1 MTLIRSRK
9 NLCPLHWWC
18 GLIVFLN
25 TLWECTG
32 GKEDKEN
39 FIQKAL
45 KVCKVIKVKP
55 LKTPKPNVPS
65 RMTTYN
71 LFCKDI
77 WKTKK
82 ELQGVPVSKA
92 SAIISK
98 EWKKVKASKRK
109 KMKKYKDLYKEKQQ
123 HEEALQRY
131 QEDYMDEMENIS
143 LNKRCNKKATQTLQP
158 KKASSKSDEPKRASQ
173 SREFIDDP
181 SQEGQ
186 KSKKADGKKVATRAR
201 KKVKKTSHPKKA
213 PKSPE
218 FIDSSKEEELPK
230 DDIGPPLLGVK
241 EKAQSFF
248 DLPKDSKNL
257 TIEKKVE
264 RVVFMRGPYKGY
276 KLSSIALCDTEY
288 LKKALKR
295 SGLGKKTKELIKQAL
310 AKA

>member
-1 MTLIRSRK
+1 MFHQGRQHTI
-9 NLCPLHWWC
+9 C
-18 GLIVFLN
+18 F
-25 TLWECTG
+25 
-32 GKEDKEN
+32 
-39 FIQKAL
+39 A
-45 KVCKVIKVKP
+45 
-55 LKTPKPNVPS
+55 KTFE
-65 RMTTYN
+65 RQ
-71 LFCKDI
+71 
-77 WKTKK
+77 KK

-98 EWKKVKASKRK
+98 EWKKLKASKRN

-131 QEDYMDEMENIS
+131 QEDYMDGMEIIN

-158 KKASSKSDEPKRASQ
+158 KKASSKSDEPERASK
-173 SREFIDDP
+173 SREFIDNP

-218 FIDSSKEEELPK
+218 VIDSSKKEEELPK

-257 TIEKKVE
+257 AIEKKVE
-264 RVVFMRGPYKGY
+264 RVDFIRGPYKGY

-295 SGLGKKTKELIKQAL
+295 SGLGKKIKRIDKTSTGKGLTLFNFFHQPPTKSCNKNN
-310 AKA
+310 

>member
-1 MTLIRSRK
+1 MKRPYRDIKKIIWMKWRILASTKGVTRRPHRPCS
-9 NLCPLHWWC
+9 
-18 GLIVFLN
+18 
-25 TLWECTG
+25 
-32 GKEDKEN
+32 
-39 FIQKAL
+39 L
-45 KVCKVIKVKP
+45 KK
-55 LKTPKPNVPS
+55 
-65 RMTTYN
+65 
-71 LFCKDI
+71 
-77 WKTKK
+77 
-82 ELQGVPVSKA
+82 
-92 SAIISK
+92 
-98 EWKKVKASKRK
+98 
-109 KMKKYKDLYKEKQQ
+109 
-123 HEEALQRY
+123 HH
-131 QEDYMDEMENIS
+131 
-143 LNKRCNKKATQTLQP
+143 
-158 KKASSKSDEPKRASQ
+158 
-173 SREFIDDP
+173 P
-181 SQEGQ
+181 SQMNL
-186 KSKKADGKKVATRAR
+186 KKHHNHVNLLMIQARKDRSLRKPMEKKVATRAR

-257 TIEKKVE
+257 TIEKKVG